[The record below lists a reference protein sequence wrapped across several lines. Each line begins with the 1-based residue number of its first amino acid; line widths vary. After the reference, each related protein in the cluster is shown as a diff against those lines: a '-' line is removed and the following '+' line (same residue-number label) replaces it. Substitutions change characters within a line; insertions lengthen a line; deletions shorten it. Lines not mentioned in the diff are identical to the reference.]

1 MGSTNK
7 NNTGEQI
14 MHYGAR
20 CGRCKLQSV
29 KIVNKGINWSS
40 ANNVYWKH
48 DVERSESV
56 KIILHENAEF
66 EAKDVVLKGN
76 HIFEVPTGHRMR
88 IVQDGPGL
96 LITCPIFLLSLV
108 PFCEKATTLT
118 YFSTKITCDVKR
130 VVHNASVFLLEVYY
144 SINYLC

>member
-1 MGSTNK
+1 MSPLFLFSYYCISLFY
-7 NNTGEQI
+7 Q
-14 MHYGAR
+14 
-20 CGRCKLQSV
+20 
-29 KIVNKGINWSS
+29 
-40 ANNVYWKH
+40 
-48 DVERSESV
+48 
-56 KIILHENAEF
+56 
-66 EAKDVVLKGN
+66 GN

-144 SINYLC
+144 SINYLCWKPLFCLIVSDWISLSPEFVAKLDPISKEMMDSGTWYWKYAVDGAHVKLEMVEL